1 MSATTPTTRDQGIP
15 EYAGEIGLPAWPVLV
30 LLWGFPL
37 WWVTGTT
44 VIMAGILTV
53 VMISYLVIGRTLP
66 VLPGMAALA
75 AFLVWVFACISMIDS
90 GERLLGYFY
99 RVTILIFVATAFVYT
114 LRSAGQLTR
123 RRIISA
129 LTFIWFFIIVC
140 GLAALVIPEV
150 RLTTPVGLMLPDGLR
165 DNSYVQDLFFP
176 PMAEIQRPFGSP
188 QTFIRP
194 AAPFPYAN
202 SWGVAI
208 VLLSP
213 VAVACFLQARHVLLR
228 VAILVGFVAMI
239 PPSIATGNRGMFG
252 ALAISGTYVV
262 IRMAVRNRAA
272 PGAEPGHPGSGR
284 CRGVDRL
291 RDCWNASRP
300 ASSTATR
307 SEPEPRCTSRRSQR
321 TMESPLLGY
330 GAPRPSQ
337 LQDISLGTQGYVW
350 MLMFSYGFVGLA
362 LFLTF
367 LWGTTLRTWRV
378 PGDVDLVLHSMLVA
392 ASVVIVVYGLDIMQ
406 LLTIMLVA
414 AVLVRRR
421 HGLEPDDP
429 DDPDEL
435 VDLGLTAARG

>member
-1 MSATTPTTRDQGIP
+1 MSATTPDIRNQGISQ
-15 EYAGEIGLPAWPVLV
+15 YAGEIGLPAWPVLMM
-30 LLWGFPL
+30 LWGFPL
-37 WWVTGTT
+37 WWVSGTT
-44 VIMAGILTV
+44 VIVAGLVTV
-53 VMISYLVIGRTLP
+53 VMMSYLVIGRTLP
-66 VLPGMAALA
+66 LLPGMAALG
-75 AFLVWVFACISMIDS
+75 AFLLWVFACVSMIDS

-99 RVTILIFVATAFVYT
+99 RVTILIFVITAFVYT
-114 LRSAGQLTR
+114 VRSAGQLTR
-123 RRIISA
+123 RRVISA
-129 LTFIWFFIIVC
+129 LTFVWFFTIVG

-188 QTFIRP
+188 ETFIRP

-213 VAVACFLQARHVLLR
+213 VAVACFLQARYVLLR
-228 VAILVGFVAMI
+228 LAILVGFVAMI

-252 ALAISGTYVV
+252 ALAISGAYVV

-272 PGAEPGHPGSGR
+272 PVLSLGILGLAGVGVLIASGLVER
-284 CRGVDRL
+284 ISTRQQYGDSLGTR
-291 RDCWNASRP
+291 ASLYVE
-300 ASSTATR
+300 TL
-307 SEPEPRCTSRRSQR
+307 QR
-321 TMESPLLGY
+321 TMQSPLLGY